1 MNRAKRAK
9 QNRYFFLDY
18 LRETILDASS
28 TFLSS
33 VCHCM
38 GCRGFQYIEVRQ
50 PKIFNTL
57 SCQDIDF
64 QLSCLK
70 DLW

>member
-28 TFLSS
+28 TFYPVYAS
-33 VCHCM
+33 V
-38 GCRGFQYIEVRQ
+38 FAAAVFNTLKRQ

-57 SCQDIDF
+57 SSQDIDF
-64 QLSCLK
+64 HWSCLK
-70 DLW
+70 DLR